1 LNGEPW
7 KVWLLAVFLIFCGGT
22 FLLGVQAHQ
31 SAARPVLSKAAREK
45 VLRYIRE
52 RFGVPDTMHLS
63 LGGFRSSFASGFY
76 EGSLT
81 ADDGKSK
88 RDQVV
93 WISKDSRYLIMGNLV
108 NLDRNSNPQD
118 SRPEM
123 IRLIRVAFKVPD
135 KVGLSLG
142 SFRRSAS
149 ADFQEGTLTVEE
161 GKAKQERPL
170 LLSRDG
176 KHLILGEIYALGV
189 DLRQQAMR
197 IISLHNQPSQG
208 PASAPVTIVE
218 YADLEC
224 PSCAAVHQF
233 YETQLLPRYGNKVR
247 VVFKEF
253 PLTGIHEWSLTG
265 AIACQC
271 AYEINPSAYVPLR
284 SAIFRSQQ
292 LLSVGNPRDLLL
304 TYGEQAGADRVK
316 LAACIDAKSSLPR
329 VEADVAEGKR
339 VNVDRT
345 PTAFIN
351 GQMIVGLPSPET
363 YYQAVDEA
371 LRGAK

>member
-1 LNGEPW
+1 VGLI
-7 KVWLLAVFLIFCGGT
+7 LVFCRWT
-22 FLLGVQAHQ
+22 SLLGAQAHQ
-31 SAARPVLSKAAREK
+31 SAAGPVLSEATREK
-45 VLRYIRE
+45 VLRYVRE
-52 RFGVPDTMHLS
+52 RFGVPNTVQLS
-63 LGGFRSSFASGFY
+63 LGGLRSSFASGFY
-76 EGSLT
+76 EASIT
-81 ADDGKSK
+81 VDEGKNK
-88 RDQVV
+88 HDQAV
-93 WISKDSRYLIMGNLV
+93 WISKDSRYLIVGGMV
-108 NLDRNSNPQD
+108 DLDQTSN
-118 SRPEM
+118 PEM
-123 IRLIRVAFKVPD
+123 IRRIRVAFKVPD

-142 SFRRSAS
+142 SFHRSAS

-161 GKAKQERPL
+161 GKAKQGRPL

-176 KHLILGEIYALGV
+176 KHLILGEIYSLNV
-189 DLRQQAMR
+189 DLQQQALR
-197 IISLHNQPSQG
+197 SISLHNVPSQG

-218 YADLEC
+218 YSDLQC
-224 PSCAAVHQF
+224 PMCATVHLF
-233 YETQLLPRYGNKVR
+233 FETQLLPRYGNKVR

-253 PLTGIHEWSLTG
+253 PLTGIHDWSPTG

-284 SAIFRSQQ
+284 TAIFRAQQ
-292 LLSVGNPRDLLL
+292 LINATNLRDLLL
-304 TYGEQAGADRVK
+304 TYGEQAGVDRVK

-345 PTAFIN
+345 PTAFVN
-351 GQMIVGLPSPET
+351 GKMIIGLPSPET